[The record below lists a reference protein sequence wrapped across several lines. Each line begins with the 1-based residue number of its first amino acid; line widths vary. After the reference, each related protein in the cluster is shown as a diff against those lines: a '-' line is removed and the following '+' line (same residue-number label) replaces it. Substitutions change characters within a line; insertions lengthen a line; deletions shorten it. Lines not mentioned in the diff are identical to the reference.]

1 MSVSYFYFFIFR
13 FAMALW
19 GPSCLCLTRYLQFC
33 HHLHI
38 NIVTFVIL
46 ILNVKTVSLLM
57 LQWYVNNYYCHL
69 YIFFII
75 TIIRQN
81 AKVVVDSLTTRFVVL
96 SSFSQKLIELML
108 ETTLLQGFVKARLA
122 MFDKPAPKPSRKLV
136 SGDKGWSHWA
146 WMYFLIFRFPD
157 SPKRT
162 ENVQAVE
169 DSRERKREEERSKR
183 RFVQSAP
190 KTPRA

>member
-1 MSVSYFYFFIFR
+1 
-13 FAMALW
+13 MALW

-69 YIFFII
+69 YMF
-75 TIIRQN
+75 
-81 AKVVVDSLTTRFVVL
+81 L
-96 SSFSQKLIELML
+96 SGKTPRSRSTPLQPGSSVFPALLFSKRML

-136 SGDKGWSHWA
+136 SGDKGWPNWA

-169 DSRERKREEERSKR
+169 DSRERKREEERS